1 LQFCK
6 DAQIVYVSSGAA
18 YGQQPEGLA
27 QLMEEFAFGPIDQL
41 PSQKRDYAAAKRDG
55 ELAIQQLGKEGLR
68 VSIARCFAF
77 LGEYLPRD
85 QHFAIGNF
93 IEDGLNRRP
102 IVVKANHIVYR
113 SYMYS
118 DDLVLWL
125 MAIVKNSSQACPI
138 YNVGSDES
146 ISILELARKIGC
158 YLNVDVNA
166 PRVIS
171 RVVERYVP
179 SIEKAKMSLGL
190 SLKYDLEESIKLT
203 ILKIQSSFK

>member
-1 LQFCK
+1 
-6 DAQIVYVSSGAA
+6 
-18 YGQQPEGLA
+18 
-27 QLMEEFAFGPIDQL
+27 MEEFAFGPIDQL